1 MRDKGGEEG
10 VQNPGNVADVICER
24 PLDALLHELGVLV
37 GRHHEP
43 GRAHGET
50 DVLDAVLPGDVEDVS
65 DHGRDVVVAALVPTD
80 NKAWSF

>member
-1 MRDKGGEEG
+1 MSIE
-10 VQNPGNVADVICER
+10 
-24 PLDALLHELGVLV
+24 LHPRVLV

-50 DVLDAVLPGDVEDVS
+50 DVLDAVMPRDVEDMF

-80 NKAWSF
+80 NRAWSLNDIAP